1 MNFDREEEYSKII
14 NFIKSSQFYE
24 ALNLLNKLGNLYSND
39 INFNNLIGFVYQ
51 NLEDYVNAGKYFQ
64 NSYKLDSNNFDTNFN
79 IGVLN
84 FKQRKFH
91 EAEAI
96 FLKLSEH
103 FSDNKDVFY
112 NLGII
117 KLETNEYDK
126 AKKYFEKALHLDRQF
141 YFAQHQRG

>member
-1 MNFDREEEYSKII
+1 MLSDHEYQLLIYENVKYIYENIKFEDLKII
-14 NFIKSSQFYE
+14 DDHFRSEF
-24 ALNLLNKLGNLYSND
+24 LGDPFPRD
-39 INFNNLIGFVYQ
+39 II
-51 NLEDYVNAGKYFQ
+51 LEYVKYICV
-64 NSYKLDSNNFDTNFN
+64 KLDKNNFDTNFN
-79 IGVLN
+79 IGILN

-103 FSDNKDVFY
+103 FFDNKDVFY

-126 AKKYFEKALHLDRQF
+126 AKKYFGSSK
-141 YFAQHQRG
+141 